1 MTLTNSD
8 LVELTDWRRAL
19 HRDPETSGAEVRT
32 ARAVVTM
39 LQALRPDHILTGLG
53 GHGVAAVF
61 DGQSPGP
68 TILFRSELDA
78 LPIPEIGQVAH
89 RSQNPG
95 FGHMCGHDGHT
106 AILAGLG
113 RLVARSRPARGRVVL
128 LFQPAEETGA
138 GAAAVIADPRFAA
151 IRPDFAFALHNLP
164 GLPLGHVALEAGP
177 ANCASRGLKL
187 VLTGKTAHASMP
199 EEGVSPA
206 LALSRLIP
214 ALMALG
220 PGGAV
225 GPGFRLITITHATL
239 GEPSFGIAPGE
250 AQLWATLRTLTDSD
264 MADLVARAQAV
275 FMVETEGLHI
285 SQTYHDVFAAC
296 HNDTDATAILHR
308 AIAAAGVPVTS
319 AAYPMRWSED
329 FGQFGSMAKS
339 AMCALGAGEDHP
351 RLHNPDYDFPDALIG
366 PGAGVFHRVV
376 RDLLG

>member
-319 AAYPMRWSED
+319 AAYPMR
-329 FGQFGSMAKS
+329 
-339 AMCALGAGEDHP
+339 
-351 RLHNPDYDFPDALIG
+351 
-366 PGAGVFHRVV
+366 
-376 RDLLG
+376 